1 MRRADPVVMSTL
13 RALPLVFCTI
23 MSMAFARPSRAQSI
37 PYERTFPES
46 KAMLEKHLKELQS
59 STAGHLPV
67 LEGFTVPGDRPLDR
81 FQGGYYQCAAQIS
94 STPSGGSIVRVR
106 ATITAWY
113 RDPVSAKSG
122 YEVLPSNGR
131 LEADLLDRLQ
141 EAFGGSAA
149 SSTATPIAKS
159 PPSPDKNQPGAP
171 KPAPSLPVPGDES
184 AGAKSKTSA
193 ALAGS
198 PFKLANPMSVG
209 HMASLATQKA
219 VVDKHA
225 EEQAKEAKTLEE
237 ILRNQVHPS
246 NLVAV
251 KRTGTPVLASPS
263 EDAKVLFL
271 TAAEDEFEVLDM
283 KANWVHVRISGLSR
297 GWIRRS
303 SLDLLTAAADIEP
316 AEAESE
322 ARSEPAFADRQTFHV
337 ESKQVASFPGIWEP
351 LRGKTVRI
359 VSVQKTN
366 DSATDTGSGAK
377 LAFAKSLLDREY
389 VDLAKGSTSIVGVVV
404 IFDSEDGGMLAATV
418 PALRQWKT
426 GTLSDEA
433 FWRRCFFDPPE
444 AFSLANNP

>member
-1 MRRADPVVMSTL
+1 MRPADPAVMSTL

-46 KAMLEKHLKELQS
+46 KAMVEKLLKELQS

-67 LEGFTVPGDRPLDR
+67 LAGFTVPGDRPLDR
-81 FQGGYYQCAAQIS
+81 FQRGYYQCAAQIS

-131 LEADLLDRLQ
+131 LEGDLLDRLQ
-141 EAFGGSAA
+141 EALGGSAA

-159 PPSPDKNQPGAP
+159 PPSPRKNQPDAP
-171 KPAPSLPVPGDES
+171 EPALSAPVPGDES
-184 AGAKSKTSA
+184 PGAKSKTSA
-193 ALAGS
+193 GLAGS
-198 PFKLANPMSVG
+198 PFKLADPLSVG

-219 VVDKHA
+219 VVDKYA

-237 ILRNQVHPS
+237 ILHNQVHPS

-251 KRTGTPVLASPS
+251 KRTGTSVLASPR

-271 TAAEDEFEVLDM
+271 AAAEDEFEILDM
-283 KANWVHVRISGLSR
+283 NPNWVHVRISGLSR

-303 SLDLLTAAADIEP
+303 SLELLTTAADMHP
-316 AEAESE
+316 AETE
-322 ARSEPAFADRQTFHV
+322 ARSEPAPADRQSFHV
-337 ESKQVASFPGIWEP
+337 ESEQVASFPGIWEP

-359 VSVQKTN
+359 VSVQKSN
-366 DSATDTGSGAK
+366 DSAADTGSGAK
-377 LAFAKSLLDREY
+377 LAFAKSLFDREY
-389 VDLAKGSTSIVGVVV
+389 VDLAKVSTSIVGVVV

-444 AFSLANNP
+444 AFTLATNP